1 MSKIINTINNLL
13 QMAREAQAEKDRERV
28 KIGFIFNVP
37 PAQLTEEQIE
47 DYKRKVW
54 MQSLVFP
61 VINPMKNKR
70 KSANEQ
76 T

>member
-13 QMAREAQAEKDRERV
+13 QVAREAHAEKDRERIN
-28 KIGFIFNVP
+28 IGFIFNVS

-47 DYKRKVW
+47 VYKRKIW

-61 VINPMKNKR
+61 IINPLKNKR